1 MSSPD
6 DEVVPVEEEEVVV
19 VVKEDK
25 LKGVT
30 AGGGPTAAQLTV
42 PVTSSSCI
50 REIKINDLIYIS
62 LVHGGKTRFY
72 AAEHGILYGMI
83 VYMLH
88 DEVFPENIP
97 ELKKPGGGNSIQ
109 TPLYGYQRVS
119 DHLLVDISTR
129 PKVFN
134 LSQ

>member
-19 VVKEDK
+19 VKEEK
-25 LKGVT
+25 LKG
-30 AGGGPTAAQLTV
+30 ASGGGPTAAQLTV

-97 ELKKPGGGNSIQ
+97 DLKRPGGNSIQ

-119 DHLLVDISTR
+119 EHLLVDISTR